1 MVGKWL
7 ILPVLVLVLDC
18 LRLVWMESSVRLML
32 VLLRILSLLVLLEVD
47 WHCLLLI
54 PLLLELVIKT
64 LF

>member
-18 LRLVWMESSVRLML
+18 LRLVWMESSVRLMF

-64 LF
+64 QF

>member
-64 LF
+64 QF